1 MSSTLCIWPEE
12 ALSWFFIF
20 REQKEEKHFPI
31 WKGHWRRNSRNTY
44 ILSYILKYWKL
55 WNSVCEVLEFQNEGS
70 RNSCWQS
77 LRTVLELFFTPFFKR
92 KANKIQSVFIN
103 GLWKKPAIPLSFS
116 AFPVYVGS
124 WVEVLWRQKT
134 FWNVEKKVSCK
145 SSKLLQDFRIWT
157 LRGASYFFFWGMSPP
172 APLLTRA
179 VKLSNLVED
188 AKEWQNTCGFVQV
201 SVFAWTSSYCMLT
214 GCIT

>member
-1 MSSTLCIWPEE
+1 M
-12 ALSWFFIF
+12 
-20 REQKEEKHFPI
+20 QKGR
-31 WKGHWRRNSRNTY
+31 WKRNSQNTY

-55 WNSVCEVLEFQNEGS
+55 WKCVCKVLEFQNEGS
-70 RNSCWQS
+70 RDSRWQS
-77 LRTVLELFFTPFFKR
+77 LRTVLELFFTLFFKR
-92 KANKIQSVFIN
+92 KANKIQSLFLN
-103 GLWKKPAIPLSFS
+103 GLWKKPAIPLNFS

-157 LRGASYFFFWGMSPP
+157 LRGASYFFIWGMGPP

-188 AKEWQNTCGFVQV
+188 SKEWQNTCGFVQV
-201 SVFAWTSSYCMLT
+201 SVFAWTSTYCMLT
-214 GCIT
+214 GSIT